1 MANAW
6 ARDILSTFDV
16 HDGAADFL
24 LDVLGSSLTPAEEVQ
39 SLAEASTFADSDKF
53 HHVFGCR
60 LRDSNGNSHEGS
72 DILTFVWQLLA
83 ERDDKSDIQSAPWV
97 ETDRLIARAKDLAE
111 ESPYICRSLSV
122 GSDRSGVPSLIK
134 RRHGR
139 RRSILANTTSH
150 YWDEEH
156 DGARE
161 EHNVA
166 LSASDGRCS
175 EPACTSSS
183 LLKPANACLQRLS
196 SSPYFVPVI
205 RSSRTLSQRKP
216 AGTVPSVPFPPL
228 SSSQFGLIQEK
239 MAHDPFW
246 LLVAVTFLIK
256 TNGQVAIPVFYKVKQ
271 RFPSPTELADPR
283 NAQELL
289 SMIRHLGLATNRL
302 KQIQKYAI
310 RFLEAPPTAGI
321 LHRVRNYD
329 ARDDL
334 LDSGDAS
341 CVNPNA
347 SLTPNTSAGK
357 ASRNSWEI
365 GHMTQGR
372 YTLDSWRIFC
382 RDALLGRAQ
391 DWKGR
396 GREADTSFQPEWM
409 RVMPRD
415 KELRAYLRWM
425 WMREGWEWDPVTG
438 ERATLRAELRAA
450 IDEGRVDYDSQGG
463 LHIVSETVDD

>member
-1 MANAW
+1 MALYTPMANAW
-6 ARDILSTFDV
+6 ARDILSTFEV

-24 LDVLGSSLTPAEEVQ
+24 WDVLGSSLTPAEEVQ

-53 HHVFGCR
+53 HHLFGCR
-60 LRDSNGNSHEGS
+60 LRDCNGNSHEGS

-83 ERDDKSDIQSAPWV
+83 ERDDKSDIQSAPWL

-139 RRSILANTTSH
+139 RRSILATTTSH

-166 LSASDGRCS
+166 LSASDGRCG
-175 EPACTSSS
+175 EPACNLIVTPQAYQRTSAAIIVVTVFCAGHPQQSHAF
-183 LLKPANACLQRLS
+183 PAKAGLNCAERAVS
-196 SSPYFVPVI
+196 FRRSPAHNSGSYC
-205 RSSRTLSQRKP
+205 
-216 AGTVPSVPFPPL
+216 
-228 SSSQFGLIQEK
+228 IQQK

-256 TNGQVAIPVFYKVKQ
+256 TNGQVAIPVIYKVKQ
-271 RFPSPTELADPR
+271 RFPSPTD
-283 NAQELL
+283 NQSAQAE
-289 SMIRHLGLATNRL
+289 
-302 KQIQKYAI
+302 QIQKYAI

-329 ARDDL
+329 ARDDPL
-334 LDSGDAS
+334 EFVDAY

-415 KELRAYLRWM
+415 KELRACLRWM

-450 IDEGRVDYDSQGG
+450 IDEGRVNYDSQGG
-463 LHIVSETVDD
+463 LHIVSKTVDD